1 PALLLLAVAF
11 VVYVASCACLPWI
24 SLALI
29 QRRAPAQSQSVA
41 PASARGGDGALLW
54 NAADAWGRSRRG
66 LLLASLCMLFTGA
79 VVALIGVL
87 TFIATRRAS
96 ISPIPVGFSLLPPT
110 VRGHVPL
117 PLVATDLVTQVAL
130 AGVGLTVGWAVV
142 RQGILIERRLPQRGF
157 L

>member
-1 PALLLLAVAF
+1 
-11 VVYVASCACLPWI
+11 
-24 SLALI
+24 
-29 QRRAPAQSQSVA
+29 
-41 PASARGGDGALLW
+41 
-54 NAADAWGRSRRG
+54 
-66 LLLASLCMLFTGA
+66 GA

-110 VRGHVPL
+110 ERGHVPL

-157 L
+157 LSHWRGTTAVAGLLSPVIAGMGANR